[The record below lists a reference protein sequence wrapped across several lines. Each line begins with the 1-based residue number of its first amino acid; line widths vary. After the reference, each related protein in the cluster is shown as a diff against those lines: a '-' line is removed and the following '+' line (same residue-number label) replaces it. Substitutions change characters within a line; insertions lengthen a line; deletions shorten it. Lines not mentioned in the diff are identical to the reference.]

1 MSATPWVGDFV
12 ELGQGQR
19 VDPVKGSRWPMG
31 DAISMAGSLS
41 GDLTTRTGNMV
52 FGAKSSCNSDG
63 RQAHWLSRL
72 IASFDDYKRPTFCE
86 TRRGHR
92 HVMMF

>member
-1 MSATPWVGDFV
+1 MSATPWVGDVV

-19 VDPVKGSRWPMG
+19 VDPVKGWRWPMG
-31 DAISMAGSLS
+31 DATCTEGSPYV
-41 GDLTTRTGNMV
+41 DMTTRTGNMV

-72 IASFDDYKRPTFCE
+72 IASFDD
-86 TRRGHR
+86 
-92 HVMMF
+92 